1 MASRITNAHYIIS
14 RQQARRGPRLAFLY
28 CCRANSNIISADP
41 LPQAPPPSTLALS
54 MNRGQRD
61 GGSNTYQQKLTS
73 RYVQEE
79 LADLVKSSNQATQ
92 KPSLAPSHL
101 QQRSRQRSRQM
112 SQAPMERKRRSI
124 RRQRTPSRN
133 VKKGSD
139 AIIADLS
146 QFAVT
151 NQTQKPSHT
160 EPHMKQQRDR
170 RMKQTS
176 LKTRRNTGK
185 SKRRTS
191 AYASSTPT
199 KVAPKPLA
207 RNTSL
212 QHDVN
217 ATIREN
223 RNDRSSV
230 RFNLDDTVRES
241 DSFISELAVRLPR
254 PSRTSHPTTQSKLEQ
269 LYQQQQSK
277 QKNQASTKMKLQAP
291 KKKKKNGPA
300 YVHSD
305 PPNVIAIEQ
314 PISSTTEPTNE
325 PTFVRK
331 IGIFINELVE
341 EVFFLC
347 GEPEATTI
355 PDPLTENFKE
365 KTNELIELTN
375 KLKEKGIEEEK
386 TRAKLI
392 EVEVERLNKLLPKA
406 LWMFMNGER
415 RQEMFTSD
423 HIRSLL
429 RLHLDEASFTRKSTW
444 ERNFLLAEL
453 ERINHENPDLLQ
465 VTARLYL

>member
-1 MASRITNAHYIIS
+1 
-14 RQQARRGPRLAFLY
+14 
-28 CCRANSNIISADP
+28 
-41 LPQAPPPSTLALS
+41 

-61 GGSNTYQQKLTS
+61 GGNNTHQQKLTS

-79 LADLVKSSNQATQ
+79 LADLVKSNQATQ

-101 QQRSRQRSRQM
+101 QQRSRQM
-112 SQAPMERKRRSI
+112 SQAPMERKRRGI
-124 RRQRTPSRN
+124 RRQRTPLRN

-146 QFAVT
+146 HFAVT

-185 SKRRTS
+185 SKRTS
-191 AYASSTPT
+191 AYASSTPV
-199 KVAPKPLA
+199 KVAPMPLA

-230 RFNLDDTVRES
+230 RFNLGDTVRES

-254 PSRTSHPTTQSKLEQ
+254 PSQTSHPTTQSKLEQ
-269 LYQQQQSK
+269 RYQQQQSK

-291 KKKKKNGPA
+291 KRKKKNGPA

-305 PPNVIAIEQ
+305 PPKVIAIEQ

-325 PTFVRK
+325 PTFVGK

-365 KTNELIELTN
+365 KTNELLELTN
-375 KLKEKGIEEEK
+375 KLKEKGIKEEN
-386 TRAKLI
+386 TRAKLE

-444 ERNFLLAEL
+444 ERKYLLAEL